1 MNNNDELII
10 CEQAQYTLDDF
21 KDWHLNWNN
30 WLQQPKIDNQNNI
43 NEIQEDKE
51 VNEVKEDKEDKEV
64 NEVNEVKEDKE
75 LQLSK

>member
-30 WLQQPKIDNQNNI
+30 WLQQPKIDHQNNI
-43 NEIQEDKE
+43 NEIQEPKKDKE
-51 VNEVKEDKEDKEV
+51 VKEVKEDTEDKEDKE
-64 NEVNEVKEDKE
+64 
-75 LQLSK
+75 LQMSK